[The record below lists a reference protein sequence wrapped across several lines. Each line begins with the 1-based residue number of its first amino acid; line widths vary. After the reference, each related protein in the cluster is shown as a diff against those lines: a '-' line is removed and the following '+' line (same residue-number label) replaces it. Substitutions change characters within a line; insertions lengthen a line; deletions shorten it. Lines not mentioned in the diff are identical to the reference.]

1 MTPTLEELGL
11 DRLTPEQRVAVAEA
25 LWDSVAEGAESAPLS
40 VAQLAELQRRLA
52 DSVARPEAATPWEV
66 VKARALARARP

>member
-25 LWDSVAEGAESAPLS
+25 LWDSVAESAESAPLS